1 MKIAVESAC
10 VIKMN
15 KPRQSLAYEKLGFRG
30 SLKIPLMILNGENIY
45 DRRLEASRFSSLSR
59 RMG

>member
-1 MKIAVESAC
+1 MK
-10 VIKMN
+10 
-15 KPRQSLAYEKLGFRG
+15 KPRQSFANEKLGFNS
-30 SLKIPLMILNGENIY
+30 SLNIPLMILNGENIY

>member
-1 MKIAVESAC
+1 MKIAVESEC
-10 VIKMN
+10 LIKI
-15 KPRQSLAYEKLGFRG
+15 KKLGQSLAYEKLGFEC